1 MSTQEQLVRENK
13 ELRSRCHFLESDQQR
28 NKYLALEWQNFG
40 KHTAQVLKN
49 EVETADKK
57 LKYLET
63 RVEDLRMENKELK
76 DVCLYLDQT
85 QGGDSKL
92 TPPELSELLAQT
104 KFLSKLN
111 LQGLV
116 PHLSD
121 SVGALKGSTATTP
134 SLPPDT
140 EMGQAIAE
148 LGKRVKRLETEKLEL
163 VKVCQ
168 SCIHSSLVT

>member
-1 MSTQEQLVRENK
+1 MSTQEHLARENK
-13 ELRSRCHFLESDQQR
+13 ELRSRCHFLENDQQR
-28 NKYLALEWQNFG
+28 SKYLALEWQNFG
-40 KHTAQVLKN
+40 KYTAQVLKN
-49 EVETADKK
+49 EAETADKK

-85 QGGDSKL
+85 QAGDSKL

-121 SVGALKGSTATTP
+121 SVGALKSSTATTGP

-140 EMGQAIAE
+140 ELGQAIAE

-163 VKVCQ
+163 VKVCNA
-168 SCIHSSLVT
+168 IHS